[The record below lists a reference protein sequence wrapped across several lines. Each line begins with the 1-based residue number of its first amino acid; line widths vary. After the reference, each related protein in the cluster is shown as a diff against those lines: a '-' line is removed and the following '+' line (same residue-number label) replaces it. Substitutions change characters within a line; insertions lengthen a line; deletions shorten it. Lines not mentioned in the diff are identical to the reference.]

1 MRRSG
6 TLASRIL
13 VAVLG
18 ILLVT
23 LALGVLLVLRFD
35 SQTLDDDY
43 AQRAVGI
50 AETVATDPEVA
61 PAVLARDP
69 GGRLP
74 ELAGRTV
81 AATGAAYVVITDRD
95 GTRFSHPNPALIG
108 QRLEEPVA
116 ALDGRPHTG
125 IDEGSLGRSANGR
138 APILDATGAVVGQ
151 VSVGILESHVAGQY
165 RSQALVIALY
175 ALLVLGIGTLASLL
189 LARSVK
195 RVTFGLELREFAA
208 LLQERE
214 AMLHG
219 IREGVVCVD
228 EESRLTVVNGE
239 AERLLG
245 LRPDAAGRTVE
256 DLFAPGRLR
265 DVLTGRAA
273 GSDLEVLTDDHLLVA
288 NRRQV
293 GLGGR
298 SIGSVI
304 TVRDRT
310 EQVSLLRELRALSG
324 LTSTLRAQEHEYANR
339 LHTMSVLLDMGEVRE
354 AQDYLAELSSGA
366 IGRAEDLRSRI
377 APPAVAALLTAKIAV
392 AAEQS
397 VELVISADSC
407 LNQPRS
413 RTADLLS
420 ILGNLIDNALEAV
433 AGQPAPRRVTVELT
447 DGDGVRIVVADTGAG
462 ITADDPAVVFAD
474 GWTTKPQRDG
484 LRRGVGLALVHRIV
498 RRSGGTVE
506 VSSDGGARFE
516 IHLAEAP
523 TEPIPART

>member
-1 MRRSG
+1 
-6 TLASRIL
+6 
-13 VAVLG
+13 
-18 ILLVT
+18 
-23 LALGVLLVLRFD
+23 
-35 SQTLDDDY
+35 
-43 AQRAVGI
+43 
-50 AETVATDPEVA
+50 
-61 PAVLARDP
+61 
-69 GGRLP
+69 
-74 ELAGRTV
+74 
-81 AATGAAYVVITDRD
+81 
-95 GTRFSHPNPALIG
+95 
-108 QRLEEPVA
+108 
-116 ALDGRPHTG
+116 
-125 IDEGSLGRSANGR
+125 
-138 APILDATGAVVGQ
+138 
-151 VSVGILESHVAGQY
+151 
-165 RSQALVIALY
+165 
-175 ALLVLGIGTLASLL
+175 LL

-447 DGDGVRIVVADTGAG
+447 DGDGDGVRIVVADTGAG

-506 VSSDGGARFE
+506 VSSDHGARFE
-516 IHLAEAP
+516 IHLAHAP